1 MNSAISSLAS
11 HTDMLTILKNIDQN
25 FLKDAV
31 SGDKFQEYFFANR
44 GGPVQLDRFS
54 VFLSA
59 LSAGF

>member
-31 SGDKFQEYFFANR
+31 SGDKFQEYFFANCQDKQIAAYLKAVL
-44 GGPVQLDRFS
+44 G
-54 VFLSA
+54 
-59 LSAGF
+59 